1 MQPFIN
7 GCIYPLTQTYLGFL
21 HAFLPYE
28 LVDSQVICSR
38 SPADICKK
46 MEKEFKRL
54 FQKMLVGQE
63 GETKQ
68 ALRSSAWEAI
78 KQTEENLALCIIC

>member
-7 GCIYPLTQTYLGFL
+7 GCIYPLTHTYLGFP
-21 HAFLPYE
+21 HVFLPYE

-38 SPADICKK
+38 SPADICQK
-46 MEKEFKRL
+46 MEKEFKLL
-54 FQKMLVGQE
+54 FQQTLVGQE
-63 GETKQ
+63 GVTKQ

-78 KQTEENLALCIIC
+78 KQMEENLALCIIC

>member
-1 MQPFIN
+1 
-7 GCIYPLTQTYLGFL
+7 
-21 HAFLPYE
+21 
-28 LVDSQVICSR
+28 
-38 SPADICKK
+38 

>member
-1 MQPFIN
+1 MAAYI
-7 GCIYPLTQTYLGFL
+7 LSHRRTWGFFTRSFPTNWL
-21 HAFLPYE
+21 IL
-28 LVDSQVICSR
+28 SR